1 MFLKKQNFEE
11 RRSIAIFGNF
21 AKAIV
26 RQNGYKMVDFRNKV
40 LINQLFDLSAHMIR
54 TRENDEAMSSIHLTL
69 HNSLHSHEYGKN

>member
-40 LINQLFDLSAHMIR
+40 LINQLD
-54 TRENDEAMSSIHLTL
+54 D
-69 HNSLHSHEYGKN
+69 